1 MRQAGYTLLELMV
14 TIAVLSIV
22 IAVVVPGARD
32 LVNHTRLSSEINEL
46 SSMSR
51 LARFKAMDEQ
61 SNVIV
66 CPTKDF
72 SSCST
77 NWTYGKMACVDIND
91 DGTRN
96 SNEAIL
102 ASTEIMNGSLK
113 IFAPSQSLVFDR
125 RGGANV
131 TTTITLCD
139 TTLKASAAV
148 GLIIN
153 GYGKI
158 AIAAD
163 SDDDGIKENHAGNKL
178 ACS

>member
-1 MRQAGYTLLELMV
+1 
-14 TIAVLSIV
+14 
-22 IAVVVPGARD
+22 
-32 LVNHTRLSSEINEL
+32 
-46 SSMSR
+46 
-51 LARFKAMDEQ
+51 
-61 SNVIV
+61 
-66 CPTKDF
+66 
-72 SSCST
+72 
-77 NWTYGKMACVDIND
+77 
-91 DGTRN
+91 
-96 SNEAIL
+96 
-102 ASTEIMNGSLK
+102 MNGSLK